1 MDLTPYRPQ
10 FSIHFLT
17 SLANDQFRLVKDSL
31 REKGHTVYSS
41 IDEKAF
47 KADFKRKPTH
57 LVIFEISQITTI
69 FEDFIADCIDIAPH
83 SNFIAI
89 GLSSYRPSIKKFR
102 ENGVIDYI
110 DSNEDLISLL
120 DWSIDNALERVILK
134 IQNKTLVKE
143 TQDQELIN
151 KNLQAEIDRQIQ
163 VTNQL
168 KIELS
173 EEEDLSNVILNYEN
187 AKSREDLIQNFF
199 VSLEEYLLDGSKI
212 LFFKYLEPIN
222 LLVASHCSGIPIDH
236 IKGAGIKLSAEEAR
250 EPKNFLMRPSGFDS
264 LSILMKDVFGVGQYH
279 LKTLMVNDDIDGV
292 FVFFGENLFQI
303 NSIRFNNKF
312 AIFKLAYEKF
322 AFFRK
327 LNELEIDDTLN
338 NFYSLEEFE
347 MILNDQLENIQKS
360 RSTLTLVRLSIDN
373 LSHLEENQGPS
384 AAEST
389 MKYAIAVTRK
399 LIRSSDRIY
408 RTAVNEF
415 TLVLPHTKVND
426 ATVVCEKIRRFILDK
441 ATLSFGI
448 SSYPTLAH
456 STEQLLKSSLQ
467 ALSAIMSRGGNK
479 VGVARLI
486 SNGKTDKGSDFTRG
500 SNA

>member
-312 AIFKLAYEKF
+312 AIFKLAY
-322 AFFRK
+322 
-327 LNELEIDDTLN
+327 
-338 NFYSLEEFE
+338 
-347 MILNDQLENIQKS
+347 
-360 RSTLTLVRLSIDN
+360 
-373 LSHLEENQGPS
+373 
-384 AAEST
+384 
-389 MKYAIAVTRK
+389 
-399 LIRSSDRIY
+399 
-408 RTAVNEF
+408 
-415 TLVLPHTKVND
+415 
-426 ATVVCEKIRRFILDK
+426 
-441 ATLSFGI
+441 
-448 SSYPTLAH
+448 
-456 STEQLLKSSLQ
+456 
-467 ALSAIMSRGGNK
+467 
-479 VGVARLI
+479 
-486 SNGKTDKGSDFTRG
+486 
-500 SNA
+500 